1 MESSKTES
9 GSLIKP
15 LVLFFVYWFLIR
27 VTFKYVEAYFDLDS
41 SFVATI
47 WLTMMA
53 AILAVQGTIKSRHRL
68 LTLAEKVKF
77 TIVSVG
83 VIASLELLVLIASD
97 VKIESSALL
106 FAMTLVVFL
115 NFCGVWLGVSTFA
128 SKLLQKELDPAT
140 R

>member
-53 AILAVQGTIKSRHRL
+53 AILAIQGTIKSRRRL

-115 NFCGVWLGVSTFA
+115 NFCGVWLGISTFA

>member
-53 AILAVQGTIKSRHRL
+53 AILAIQGTIKSRRRL

>member
-41 SFVATI
+41 SFVASI

>member
-53 AILAVQGTIKSRHRL
+53 AILAIQGTIKSRRRL

-83 VIASLELLVLIASD
+83 VIASLELLVLLASGA
-97 VKIESSALL
+97 KIESSALL
-106 FAMTLVVFL
+106 FAMALVVFL